1 MKNLSFYIQH
11 ICKSFVP
18 KYFSQRKLNSL
29 LQEAKKY
36 PDEVMETRVN
46 YYINNLNGEL
56 SKDAVLL
63 KDFKRP
69 KKGTMYFF
77 DLVQY
82 TRYFKN
88 HLKIEKTFF
97 SFEAQNRKE
106 AYNQHLFKYF
116 EPQIMGVLWERKKVE
131 DWNTF

>member
-88 HLKIEKTFF
+88 HLKIDYKFGDV
-97 SFEAQNRKE
+97 QKINL
-106 AYNQHLFKYF
+106 H
-116 EPQIMGVLWERKKVE
+116 
-131 DWNTF
+131 